1 MVDYLREHHEMDWKN
16 EQYETQSL
24 SENEFLS
31 KFALIFWFVTESAS
45 GCVKGSTLDGLGVEG
60 AGPGVGVGGG
70 AALEPTRLREGLP
83 RTWSNPQLSP
93 HIRPGLEPPRLQ
105 QAAFDDC
112 VYAVDVMR
120 NVAVVKTTAKNVEPV
135 RKAFPT

>member
-60 AGPGVGVGGG
+60 AGPGVGVGSSSSCLQYDRSHVTG
-70 AALEPTRLREGLP
+70 ASSSSSSGPGCYPHETLNPPPSPATDTRSRVGVHGANDAGSTVLLF
-83 RTWSNPQLSP
+83 T
-93 HIRPGLEPPRLQ
+93 
-105 QAAFDDC
+105 
-112 VYAVDVMR
+112 
-120 NVAVVKTTAKNVEPV
+120 
-135 RKAFPT
+135 